1 VRRGWRTGC
10 WLPLVAVG
18 VLASIAPTR
27 GLAAS
32 RRAPSAVDALQLV
45 HQDFTVP
52 LDGPWRATLQFPAT
66 FELASIDADTTVV
79 VSDYQALT
87 DRVAFWDARDDAPVK
102 RTDSFTVS
110 LDPSAIDVHGTLTS
124 TGQLTL
130 VIPTESSK
138 QTDGALRIKGA
149 GVHPVTVE
157 VRQGS
162 STVAALTTFL
172 NSIDPAADSTDSLAI
187 GVAMRAT
194 TVPVIANDG
203 SIAVS
208 AADRAAYTALA
219 DSLTALDTAG
229 PPARSVPARSVP
241 APSVEVD
248 PSILQALAT
257 ADPTLFTRLAGQLN
271 SSTMV
276 AAPRLPFD
284 PSAKVPSAHAST
296 YTTLLRDGEDLLT
309 SILPNATVDRA
320 VTFAHSPVSTA
331 GAMVQRDL
339 GARLMVLPYDVYD
352 QLQGSLH
359 GYFDTTQLV
368 GLDLG
373 DNTTLP
379 AAVVDPWLA
388 EQLAAPGADPM
399 LRAVSIAAEL
409 SVLGGQIDTT
419 GEPRSRHGIVLS
431 TNDLAPIDPTVLG
444 DLAPILAATPRVH
457 LTDLSNFPRAIDTM
471 MVDGSATTAKL
482 PTEPTVDL
490 SARFVLID
498 EVGAATYSTASMI
511 TTEQPV
517 VAGWLTIN
525 RALPSTALSDAQAQE
540 IVDALRSDFD
550 RYRTCVVAPTV
561 SGITLT
567 GKKVSIPFSIMNSCD
582 VPITVLVHLDSPK
595 IVFPDGDQ
603 VVQLQ
608 PSGQTRFVVRAEARS
623 NGQSSV
629 FLRIF
634 APARTD
640 GEPPLTPQVVIAAR
654 VNSLAG
660 IVQLITGG
668 GLLVVLAWWLRHISE
683 RRKAR
688 LGDDEVH
695 RHPAA
700 SSDGDSK

>member
-1 VRRGWRTGC
+1 MRRGWRTGC
-10 WLPLVAVG
+10 WLPLVAVVVVG
-18 VLASIAPTR
+18 SVSPVSAHASP
-27 GLAAS
+27 
-32 RRAPSAVDALQLV
+32 RRAPNDAVTLKVL
-45 HQDFTVP
+45 HQDFVVS
-52 LDGPWRATLQFPAT
+52 LDASWQATLQLPASFDLT
-66 FELASIDADTTVV
+66 SIDANTTVV
-79 VSDYQALT
+79 VSDYQVVT
-87 DRVAFWDARDDAPVK
+87 DRAAFWDARDNAPAK
-102 RTDSFTVS
+102 RIDSFAVS
-110 LDPSAIDVHGTLTS
+110 LDPASIDVHGTLAS
-124 TGQLTL
+124 DGKLTL
-130 VIPTESSK
+130 VIPTETSK
-138 QTDGALRIKGA
+138 QTAGALRIKGL

-157 VRQGS
+157 IRQGS
-162 STVAALTTFL
+162 NTVATLTTFL

-194 TVPVIANDG
+194 TVPAIANDG

-208 AADRAAYTALA
+208 AADRAAYAALA
-219 DSLTALDTAG
+219 DSLAALDNAG
-229 PPARSVPARSVP
+229 TSARSVEVE
-241 APSVEVD
+241 PSTV
-248 PSILQALAT
+248 QALAT
-257 ADPTLFTRLAGQLN
+257 ADPALFGRLVTELNAGTL
-271 SSTMV
+271 V

-284 PSAKVPSAHAST
+284 PSAKVPPTHAST
-296 YTTLLRDGEDLLT
+296 YTTLLRDGEDLLAT
-309 SILPNATVDRA
+309 ILPNALVDRA
-320 VTFAHSPVSTA
+320 VTFAHGPVSTA
-331 GAMVQRDL
+331 GAIVQRDL

-352 QLQGSLH
+352 QLPGSLH

-388 EQLAAPGADPM
+388 APLATPGADPM
-399 LRAVSIAAEL
+399 RTAVAIVAEL
-409 SVLGGQIDTT
+409 SVLGAQIDAT
-419 GEPRSRHGIVLS
+419 GEQRSRHGIVLG
-431 TNDLAPIDPTVLG
+431 TNDLAPINPTVLG

-457 LTDLSNFPRAIDTM
+457 LTDLSGFPRAIDTM

-482 PTEPTVDL
+482 PNDPTVDL

-517 VAGWLTIN
+517 VAGWLTVN
-525 RALPSTALSDAQAQE
+525 QALPSTALSDAQAQS
-540 IVDALRSDFD
+540 IVDALRADFD

-567 GKKVSIPFSIMNSCD
+567 GKNTSIPFSIMNRCE

-603 VVQLQ
+603 LVQLH

-683 RRKAR
+683 RRKKR
-688 LGDDEVH
+688 LGDNEVQ

-700 SSDGDSK
+700 SNDGDSK

>member
-1 VRRGWRTGC
+1 
-10 WLPLVAVG
+10 VG

-52 LDGPWRATLQFPAT
+52 LDGPWRATLQIPAA
-66 FELASIDADTTVV
+66 FEFASVDADTTVV

-87 DRVAFWDARDDAPVK
+87 DRVAFWDARDNAPVK

-130 VIPTESSK
+130 VIPTESSV
-138 QTDGALRIKGA
+138 QTAGALRIKGA

-157 VRQGS
+157 LRQGR
-162 STVAALTTFL
+162 STVAAITTFVNIL
-172 NSIDPAADSTDSLAI
+172 DPAADPTDSLAV

-194 TVPVIANDG
+194 TVPTIDTDG
-203 SIAVS
+203 AVMITPE
-208 AADRAAYTALA
+208 AQAAYTALA
-219 DSLTALDTAG
+219 DSLTALDAAG
-229 PPARSVPARSVP
+229 PPARSVP

-309 SILPNATVDRA
+309 STLPNALVDRA
-320 VTFAHSPVSTA
+320 VTFAHGPVSTA

-379 AAVVDPWLA
+379 AAVVDPSLA
-388 EQLAAPGADPM
+388 EQLADPGTDPM
-399 LRAVSIAAEL
+399 LTAVSIAAEL

-419 GEPRSRHGIVLS
+419 GEQRSRHGIVLG